1 MPKVGLHVFPFWTA
15 QLFVWTP
22 HFGWTAPRRL
32 NYTSLA
38 SCQSEQLMLFWQKS
52 NSNSLVR
59 RRDVTFDY
67 LIYKMYPCT
76 VLIKEFLSEIRT
88 WRTTPAARLWWRLMM
103 HLYHVRQMEMQSQSH
118 VDRLRLRSQNITIYL
133 LLIENLVKTTHKK
146 LLTNWRH
153 GVVKEIMFIFRWL
166 LFTCG
171 YTEIDIKVLFTL
183 DGNDKGLR
191 GHSKKI
197 CKVRFN
203 IDVQKVFFF
212 KSCYWQMEQS
222 GSGHCRC
229 T

>member
-1 MPKVGLHVFPFWTA
+1 MNDYRVWVILDISTLPWSYHRSLNMTGRSWKWKSTWTLWFSPIFITKSNCISMPKVGLHVFPFWTA

-67 LIYKMYPCT
+67 LIYKMYKCT

-118 VDRLRLRSQNITIYL
+118 VDRLCMQAMGWIACAI
-133 LLIENLVKTTHKK
+133 V
-146 LLTNWRH
+146 
-153 GVVKEIMFIFRWL
+153 
-166 LFTCG
+166 FTKH
-171 YTEIDIKVLFTL
+171 YIKPRK
-183 DGNDKGLR
+183 NC
-191 GHSKKI
+191 S
-197 CKVRFN
+197 
-203 IDVQKVFFF
+203 
-212 KSCYWQMEQS
+212 
-222 GSGHCRC
+222 
-229 T
+229 